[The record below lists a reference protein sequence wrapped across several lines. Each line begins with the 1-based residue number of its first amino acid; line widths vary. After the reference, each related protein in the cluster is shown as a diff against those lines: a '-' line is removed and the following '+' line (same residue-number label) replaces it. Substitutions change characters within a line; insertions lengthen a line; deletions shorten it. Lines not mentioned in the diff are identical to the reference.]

1 MHLQNLSQTSIEE
14 IVFAIMLS
22 FEGYFVTM
30 PSDNDYWAARFE
42 RARVDFSLS
51 FGLFDNNEL
60 VGFIINGIDQ
70 YNGFKTA
77 FNTGTGV
84 LPKYRGQKI
93 VDQLYQYAL
102 PYFKEANI
110 QQCALEVIQQNDR
123 AIRVYERIGFQT
135 IKDYHCFKGKLP
147 ASNYQTQIQSI
158 QHPDILLKP
167 TFPHAWDNT
176 NRAIQIAPAAY
187 YESYKV
193 SYQNTIIGYFT
204 IHSSSGYLPQFIV
217 LQPDKLQQWSLLF
230 DGIAQIQRELKI
242 NNIDARRQHQIQA
255 LQTIGLENVINQ
267 FEMQYLLP

>member
-1 MHLQNLSQTSIEE
+1 MHIQNLSQTSIEE

-30 PSDNDYWAARFE
+30 PSDNDYWAARFQ

-51 FGLFDNNEL
+51 FGMFDNKEL
-60 VGFIINGIDQ
+60 VGFIINGIDE
-70 YNGFKTA
+70 YNGFNTA

-93 VDQLYQYAL
+93 VDQLYQHAL
-102 PYFKEANI
+102 PHFKAASI

-135 IKDYHCFKGKLP
+135 IKEYPCFKGKLP
-147 ASNYQTQIQSI
+147 ASNYQTQIQPI
-158 QHPDILLKP
+158 QHADIPLKP
-167 TFPHAWDNT
+167 AFPDAWDNT
-176 NRAIQIAPAAY
+176 NSAIKIAPAQY
-187 YESYKV
+187 FESYQV
-193 SYQNTIIGYFT
+193 HYQDQTIGYFT
-204 IHSSSGYLPQFIV
+204 IHPSSGYLPQFGVI
-217 LQPDKLQQWSLLF
+217 QPDNSQQWTLLF

-255 LQTIGLENVINQ
+255 LQTIGLENVISQ
-267 FEMQYLLP
+267 FEMQYVLP